1 MVRELSKHQGAFLS
15 DCCVFIARF
24 ASSSCYSSAKT
35 RIRPVKSYQINESFC
50 SITRCALLRI
60 VYCFIV
66 VSTRFRCPE
75 LQVRPLSSP
84 RYRDFE
90 LEPEPEPA
98 FESHFR
104 FFFNRVSIFSIAFS
118 HRVSVRDITVLT
130 LGLAIE
136 CKSHLTFESFTSY
149 LTKPL
154 SLTTALLLLAK

>member
-1 MVRELSKHQGAFLS
+1 MVRELSKHQSAFLF

-50 SITRCALLRI
+50 SITRCALLCI
-60 VYCFIV
+60 VYRFIV
-66 VSTRFRCPE
+66 VLTRFRCPE

-84 RYRDFE
+84 RYRAFE

-104 FFFNRVSIFSIAFS
+104 FSNRVFPSRFEFSIAFS
-118 HRVSVRDITVLT
+118 HRLSVRDITVLT
-130 LGLAIE
+130 LRT
-136 CKSHLTFESFTSY
+136 CNRVQV
-149 LTKPL
+149 PL
-154 SLTTALLLLAK
+154 NV